1 MLSISNGTHVS
12 RGPIT
17 YEGLHKT
24 RTAEMLSKRHAPFSE
39 ALEPYN
45 FTRMTEAK
53 RKQNG
58 SKTEANIFFG
68 NRSALKAFLSQMRL
82 SKEIFQRSAETSET
96 CCNFTCITEAK
107 RKENGSGAEAKKLRH
122 LERQD

>member
-1 MLSISNGTHVS
+1 
-12 RGPIT
+12 
-17 YEGLHKT
+17 
-24 RTAEMLSKRHAPFSE
+24 MLSKCRVPFSE

-58 SKTEANIFFG
+58 SNTEAFCFFG

-96 CCNFTCITEAK
+96 CCNFTRITEAK
-107 RKENGSGAEAKKLRH
+107 RKRNGSGTEANKTAP
-122 LERQD
+122 LECEDFFKFVKFYNFLAF

>member
-1 MLSISNGTHVS
+1 MRDYIKPELQKCF
-12 RGPIT
+12 PKDMC
-17 YEGLHKT
+17 L
-24 RTAEMLSKRHAPFSE
+24 FSE

-45 FTRMTEAK
+45 FTRMMEAK

-96 CCNFTCITEAK
+96 LCNFTCTTEAK
-107 RKENGSGAEAKKLRH
+107 RKENGRGTEANQTCL
-122 LERQD
+122 LES

>member
-1 MLSISNGTHVS
+1 
-12 RGPIT
+12 
-17 YEGLHKT
+17 
-24 RTAEMLSKRHAPFSE
+24 
-39 ALEPYN
+39 
-45 FTRMTEAK
+45 MTEAK

-107 RKENGSGAEAKKLRH
+107 RKENGSGAEATKKKSVGTSGLNEIRH
-122 LERQD
+122 IMFGVWIIYRP